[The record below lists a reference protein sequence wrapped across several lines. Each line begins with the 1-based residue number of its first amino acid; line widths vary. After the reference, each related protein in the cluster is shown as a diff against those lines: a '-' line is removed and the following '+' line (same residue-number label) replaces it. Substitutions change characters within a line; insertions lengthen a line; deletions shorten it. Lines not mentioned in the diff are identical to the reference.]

1 MSCLEC
7 GKETKNPKFCS
18 LSCSA
23 KTQNRNVLRKDKTKI
38 CHTCG
43 IQFDYGNDPHRKFC
57 GHSCAAK
64 ASNAGRVKKKT
75 CFHCQ
80 TLYSGCGKKFCSPK
94 CMGLSKK
101 KTIIDD
107 WEKDPSSATRTQGLS
122 PTVRRHLMQQSG
134 NQCSLCAWGEVNPVT
149 GRSPLEVDHIDGDCY
164 NNDSGNLRVLCPNC
178 HSLTDTY
185 KALNKNG
192 KRKYRKHSQIV

>member
-1 MSCLEC
+1 
-7 GKETKNPKFCS
+7 
-18 LSCSA
+18 
-23 KTQNRNVLRKDKTKI
+23 
-38 CHTCG
+38 
-43 IQFDYGNDPHRKFC
+43 
-57 GHSCAAK
+57 
-64 ASNAGRVKKKT
+64 
-75 CFHCQ
+75 
-80 TLYSGCGKKFCSPK
+80 
-94 CMGLSKK
+94 MGLSKK